1 MTRFSALAAA
11 LAILTLPASAAA
23 ASSGGVV
30 LTANSHRHALQVVD
44 GNHLVHAFHFGGKLS
59 DVGLGTRVRFRA
71 HGSAIKHLAVR
82 HARAR
87 TVVFLGRIVR
97 ISPTSVVLRLADR
110 RLLRLPGKRVHL
122 HAAGPQP
129 LSAGVVVLVRLTV
142 GSSRLPRSVALSPVS
157 STSETGTPELSGT
170 VIEVDS
176 DALVIQSADG
186 SQQRV
191 TVAASVISSLHVA
204 LCDTVSITYHHVG
217 PTIVADTVKEVDL
230 NPIAAC
236 NGSSDT
242 GGSSTGSQDVVGTIT
257 QLSLRSVVI
266 STPSGSESFVATSDL
281 TDGFILG
288 DQVDVTYGHSGGVM
302 TATDIEYQDQDAVG
316 SVIFVDSGSIKISD
330 PTTGQIATF
339 TDDPNNGSF
348 DGIAEGDQVDISYHL
363 SSGRQVVDSVSDMTN
378 PN

>member
-1 MTRFSALAAA
+1 MTKFPALAAA
-11 LAILTLPASAAA
+11 VAILSLPASAAA
-23 ASSGGVV
+23 ASSGGIV

-44 GNHLVHAFHFGGKLS
+44 GNHVVHAFHFGGKLS
-59 DVGLGTRVRFRA
+59 RVGLGTRVRFVA

-97 ISPTSVVLRLADR
+97 ISPSGVVLRLADR

-122 HAAGPQP
+122 PAAGPQP

-142 GSSRLPRSVALSPVS
+142 GSSRVPRSVALSPVS

-217 PTIVADTVKEVDL
+217 PTIVADTVKAVDL
-230 NPIAAC
+230 NAIAAC

-242 GGSSTGSQDVVGTIT
+242 GGSSAGGQDVVGTIT
-257 QLSLRSVVI
+257 RLSLMSVVI
-266 STPSGSESFVATSDL
+266 STPSGSESLAATSDL
-281 TDGFILG
+281 TDGFIVG
-288 DQVDVTYGHSGGVM
+288 DQVDVTYNQPGGMM
-302 TATDIEYQDQDAVG
+302 TANDIEYYGQDAVG
-316 SVIFVDSGSIKISD
+316 SVIYVDSGTIRISD
-330 PTTGQIATF
+330 PTTGQITTF
-339 TDDPNNGSF
+339 TDDPANGSF
-348 DGIAEGDQVDISYHL
+348 DGVAQGDQVDISFHL
-363 SSGRQVVDSVSDMTN
+363 SSGRQIVDSVSDITN
-378 PN
+378 PG